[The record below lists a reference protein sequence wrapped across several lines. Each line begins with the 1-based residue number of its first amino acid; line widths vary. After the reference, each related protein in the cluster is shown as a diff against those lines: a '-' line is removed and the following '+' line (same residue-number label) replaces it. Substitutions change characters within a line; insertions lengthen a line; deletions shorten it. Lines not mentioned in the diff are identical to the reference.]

1 MLPAA
6 IIGRVALSTLR
17 FGTRGSQLARRQTQ
31 IVADLL
37 QAAHSGLRI
46 EVEVITTYGDQ
57 KLDTPLPLIGG
68 KGVFTI
74 ELEQALRDG
83 AIDLAVHSLKDLP
96 TADVEGIV
104 IGAIPERASPLD
116 VFISRS
122 GLRLDELPEKAV
134 IGTSSLRRSAQLLAR
149 RPDLHLINI
158 RGNVDTRLRKLRDPE
173 GPYDA
178 IVLAKAGLDRL
189 DLDQVVTE
197 VLPPDVM
204 LPAPGQGA
212 IGVQCRADDEALEL
226 LAAIQHPAAIAEVT
240 AERSFLSALGGGC
253 SAPVAALGEA
263 RGNTLTLRGRIGAID
278 GSRQIDVTT
287 SGSVSD
293 AYELGA
299 SLAREALARGADT
312 LINAAALP

>member
-1 MLPAA
+1 MGHVA
-6 IIGRVALSTLR
+6 ISTLR
-17 FGTRGSQLARRQTQ
+17 FGTRGSHLARRQTQ

-37 QAAHSGLRI
+37 QAAHPGLRI

-74 ELEQALRDG
+74 ELETALRDG

-96 TADVEGIV
+96 TADVEGVV

-116 VFISRS
+116 VLISRS
-122 GLRLDELPEKAV
+122 GLRLDELSERAV

-158 RGNVDTRLRKLRDPE
+158 RGNVDTRLRKLRDRE

-178 IVLAKAGLDRL
+178 IVLAKAGIDRL
-189 DLDQVVTE
+189 DLGEVVTE
-197 VLPPDVM
+197 VLSPEMM

-212 IGVQCRADDEALEL
+212 IGVQCRAGDDALHL
-226 LAAIQHPAAIAEVT
+226 LRAIQHPATMAEVT

-263 RGNTLTLRGRIGAID
+263 HGDELTLRGRIGAVD
-278 GSRQIDVTT
+278 GSRQVDVTS
-287 SGSVSD
+287 SGPVSD
-293 AYELGA
+293 AYALGA
-299 SLAREALARGADT
+299 SLAREALARGADA
-312 LINAAALP
+312 LIDAAALP

>member
-1 MLPAA
+1 M
-6 IIGRVALSTLR
+6 GRVAISTLR

-37 QAAHSGLRI
+37 QQAHPGLRI

-96 TADVEGIV
+96 TAEVEGIM

-116 VFISRS
+116 VLISRS
-122 GLRLDELPEKAV
+122 GLRLDELPERAV

-189 DLDQVVTE
+189 DLEETATE
-197 VLPPDVM
+197 VLPPEVM

-212 IGVQCRADDEALEL
+212 IAVQCRAGDDALEL
-226 LAAIQHPAAIAEVT
+226 LTVIQHPATVAEVT
-240 AERSFLSALGGGC
+240 AERSFLAALGGGC
-253 SAPVAALGEA
+253 SAPVAALGEVD
-263 RGNTLTLRGRIGAID
+263 GNALTLRGRVGATD
-278 GSRQIDVTT
+278 GSRQIDMTARGPM
-287 SGSVSD
+287 SE
-293 AYELGA
+293 ALALGA
-299 SLAREALARGADT
+299 SLAQEALARGAHAVID
-312 LINAAALP
+312 AAALP